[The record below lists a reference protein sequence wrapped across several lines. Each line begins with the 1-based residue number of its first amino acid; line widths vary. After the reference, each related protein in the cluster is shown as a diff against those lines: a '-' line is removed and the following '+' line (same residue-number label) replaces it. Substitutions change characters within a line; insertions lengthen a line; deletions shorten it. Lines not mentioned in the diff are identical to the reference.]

1 MTERTTPSLETQVE
15 KERKGHRSQTDQQS
29 VKQIKLDIPRT
40 TLSFVRPI
48 WTIRVVV
55 AEVSPEDTLAS
66 ILTHPTVRVNFA
78 KEKLT
83 ETFPLPC
90 LIRITKCD
98 VHIRA
103 VVAQR
108 NTLIACAAK

>member
-1 MTERTTPSLETQVE
+1 ME
-15 KERKGHRSQTDQQS
+15 KKRKGQRSQTDQKC

-66 ILTHPTVRVNFA
+66 ILTHPTVGVDIAEDKLSETLSLHNLINA
-78 KEKLT
+78 K
-83 ETFPLPC
+83 
-90 LIRITKCD
+90 
-98 VHIRA
+98 
-103 VVAQR
+103 
-108 NTLIACAAK
+108 